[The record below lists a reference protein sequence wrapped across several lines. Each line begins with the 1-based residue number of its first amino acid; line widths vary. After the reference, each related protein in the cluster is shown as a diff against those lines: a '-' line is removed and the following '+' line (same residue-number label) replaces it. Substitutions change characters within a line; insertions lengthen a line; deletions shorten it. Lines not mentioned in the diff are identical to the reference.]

1 MIKHY
6 ICFILILFQLGQTI
20 KDENGSGSVV
30 VITSGQESQMSYQEK
45 VAFEVFLPLNQ
56 KQVHNTQLM
65 LLENLIKFKYFT
77 YFFGYPFF

>member
-1 MIKHY
+1 MPNYYLPTYKIIKFY
-6 ICFILILFQLGQTI
+6 ISFILILFQLGQTI

-56 KQVHNTQLM
+56 KQVHT
-65 LLENLIKFKYFT
+65 
-77 YFFGYPFF
+77 

>member
-1 MIKHY
+1 MI
-6 ICFILILFQLGQTI
+6 FLILFQLGQTI

-56 KQVHNTQLM
+56 KQVQFNISSVVEFQRWWVLKCKIFGQ
-65 LLENLIKFKYFT
+65 EST
-77 YFFGYPFF
+77 YSKDFF

>member
-1 MIKHY
+1 M
-6 ICFILILFQLGQTI
+6 ILFQLGQTI

-56 KQVHNTQLM
+56 KQVRTMYIHNTQLM
-65 LLENLIKFKYFT
+65 LLENLIELKYCTLFLKNVEKK
-77 YFFGYPFF
+77 YYI

>member
-1 MIKHY
+1 M
-6 ICFILILFQLGQTI
+6 ILFQLGQTI

-56 KQVHNTQLM
+56 KQVQFNISSVEEFQRWWGLKRKIFGQ
-65 LLENLIKFKYFT
+65 EST
-77 YFFGYPFF
+77 YS